1 MGRSLAEAAYPHTL
15 HLGVGS
21 LGHSPDSRLEG
32 PRLMVDSAQCAEYHV
47 DGWFD
52 GLYVQMYVFVPDLVA
67 LKVAG
72 FLYYSV

>member
-1 MGRSLAEAAYPHTL
+1 
-15 HLGVGS
+15 
-21 LGHSPDSRLEG
+21 
-32 PRLMVDSAQCAEYHV
+32 MVDSAQCAEYHV